1 MAGAVVSYFAFW
13 VGGAATTV
21 IPTPAAAPRGMLA
34 FWSGGAV
41 IGATVPPPPPPPP
54 AVGGDDYPYYG
65 YAKGERKRRGLEWR
79 KKPDLA
85 DKLRAAYTELRQEAP
100 PEIRAEVSEAVR
112 PYVETSSDQALPP
125 IAALDWSALLESLQ
139 AVQAILAAYEEM
151 LDDEDQ
157 AIATLLL

>member
-1 MAGAVVSYFAFW
+1 MASGGFRSLVGRP
-13 VGGAATTV
+13 VGGLSGT
-21 IPTPAAAPRGMLA
+21 AAPTQPGGFRSLFGRWMFGL
-34 FWSGGAV
+34 SGS
-41 IGATVPPPPPPPP
+41 TTPPPPPPPP

-85 DKLRAAYTELRQEAP
+85 DKLHAAYTELRQEAP

>member
-1 MAGAVVSYFAFW
+1 M
-13 VGGAATTV
+13 
-21 IPTPAAAPRGMLA
+21 IPSVLSLLGFSASPPVAPGSAQGVMPFPHGFLESA
-34 FWSGGAV
+34 SPV
-41 IGATVPPPPPPPP
+41 ATVPPPPPPPP